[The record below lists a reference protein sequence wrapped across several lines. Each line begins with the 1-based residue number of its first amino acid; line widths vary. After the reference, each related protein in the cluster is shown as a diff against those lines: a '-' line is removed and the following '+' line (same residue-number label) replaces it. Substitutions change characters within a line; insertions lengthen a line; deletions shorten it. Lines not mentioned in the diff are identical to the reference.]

1 MPIVKFTHR
10 DTGVQCDI
18 SFKNRLSVV
27 NTAWIRLCVDAD
39 PRVRSLLVLLRY
51 FAKLYGLAGGG
62 GGGKLS
68 SYALTLLGITFL
80 QTIKP
85 PLLHSV
91 AALQAV
97 PDLPNDLV
105 EGWNCAFA
113 ADEKCLPK
121 LPANPFATL
130 QLLADFFAWASSLD
144 FDSVLLCPLLGKVLP
159 KDSLQVGKSNVILI
173 GFFFRRK
180 SLLGQISLLAL
191 PSWDLKV

>member
-10 DTGVQCDI
+10 VTGVQCDI

-80 QTIKP
+80 QTTKP
-85 PLLHSV
+85 PMLHSV

-97 PDLPNDLV
+97 PDLPSDLV
-105 EGWNCAFA
+105 DGWNCAFA
-113 ADEKCLPK
+113 DEKSLPK
-121 LPANPFATL
+121 LPANSLSTL
-130 QLLADFFAWASSLD
+130 QLLAGFFAWASNLD
-144 FDSVLLCPLLGKVLP
+144 FDSVLLCPLLGRVLP
-159 KDSLQVGKSNVILI
+159 KDRLQVGKSNSIDFYQNIL
-173 GFFFRRK
+173 GGRVHPGKFP
-180 SLLGQISLLAL
+180 SYPLLHGT
-191 PSWDLKV
+191 